1 MGKQLMGF
9 EKENLNIQSSLL
21 LYKQSLTSDE
31 KAKFQKRISEVQNEL
46 IENLFMFDE
55 NLKLKLQMNLD
66 LIQQDYQ
73 IW

>member
-31 KAKFQKRISEVQNEL
+31 KVKFQKRISEVQNEL